1 MPALRASQPPVA
13 APVAA
18 SRVHCILL
26 ALLIAAFLFRV
37 GAQAVQAWRPV
48 AWLPPFESWHS
59 ATLPYSLLL
68 ASQLVILAVQFW
80 VLIAMLRGRL
90 RPRKAVGVTLL
101 VLGAAYF
108 GFMLFR
114 LVAGLTLLRHVPWFD
129 ALLPTEF
136 HLVLAAFLLVL
147 ADFHLRFQGRAGA

>member
-1 MPALRASQPPVA
+1 MHALRTSQPPIA
-13 APVAA
+13 AP
-18 SRVHCILL
+18 RIHCVLL

-37 GAQAVQAWRPV
+37 CAQAIQARQPV

-68 ASQLVILAVQFW
+68 GSQLAILAAQLW
-80 VLIAMLRGRL
+80 VLVAMLRGRHC
-90 RPRKAVGVTLL
+90 PRKWLGVTLL

-108 GFMLFR
+108 TFMLFR
-114 LVAGLTLLRHVPWFD
+114 LVGGLTFLRHLPWFQ
-129 ALLPTEF
+129 AVLPTVF

-147 ADFHLRFQGRAGA
+147 ADFHLRFQARTRVT